1 MVITAMMTE
10 LFHVTRQGGGI
21 LLAGMRDMISTAS
34 GQQQPLL
41 NLPKDPRTAY
51 ARLRLNPVTETYVC
65 CPKCLTLTLYCPSTE
80 NPVTKQNPHP
90 LIPVC
95 QERMTDQ
102 SDICGEKL
110 WKREIIHNKVHFTP
124 KLTYVRQILKEWLGR
139 LLSRPG
145 IEDILDSYPQEAS
158 KRGSGGEMDD
168 IWSSPVIQN
177 LQGPDGEPFL
187 KGPKGEGRYLFS
199 LATDGFNPF
208 YNKTAKQVVT
218 CTGFFAV
225 LLNFPPHLRYLFE
238 NMCLLGVGPG
248 PSGPSYRE
256 YNSFLRLIVQE
267 FLELWKGVFYIR
279 THNYRS
285 GRHTKAMVVPLVS
298 DALAARLAA
307 GFTAITSTAFCMECE
322 IDMAHIEQFWR
333 IWAHR
338 DHDEHMKNALAWKAA
353 PTLAAQESIAQK
365 TGVRYSALLELP
377 YWKAVCF
384 VLTEPMHVLDLNLI
398 SHHCRELFQ
407 IDLEQ
412 NGGDGSE
419 ARVAR
424 PPRPTAERIKQVLQV
439 FQQHRNN
446 PNLLNQVL
454 KNPWVNFN
462 TLWHI
467 CNDHNLR
474 ISGQRKDWFVLRIET
489 WVCFL
494 LLAIGF

>member
-1 MVITAMMTE
+1 
-10 LFHVTRQGGGI
+10 
-21 LLAGMRDMISTAS
+21 
-34 GQQQPLL
+34 
-41 NLPKDPRTAY
+41 
-51 ARLRLNPVTETYVC
+51 
-65 CPKCLTLTLYCPSTE
+65 
-80 NPVTKQNPHP
+80 
-90 LIPVC
+90 
-95 QERMTDQ
+95 
-102 SDICGEKL
+102 
-110 WKREIIHNKVHFTP
+110 
-124 KLTYVRQILKEWLGR
+124 
-139 LLSRPG
+139 
-145 IEDILDSYPQEAS
+145 
-158 KRGSGGEMDD
+158 
-168 IWSSPVIQN
+168 
-177 LQGPDGEPFL
+177 
-187 KGPKGEGRYLFS
+187 
-199 LATDGFNPF
+199 
-208 YNKTAKQVVT
+208 
-218 CTGFFAV
+218 
-225 LLNFPPHLRYLFE
+225 
-238 NMCLLGVGPG
+238 
-248 PSGPSYRE
+248 
-256 YNSFLRLIVQE
+256 
-267 FLELWKGVFYIR
+267 
-279 THNYRS
+279 
-285 GRHTKAMVVPLVS
+285 MVVPLVS